1 MEYPS
6 LDKPTVGAFR
16 FNTDSSQL
24 ELYDGLQ
31 WTTLVPIPATN
42 SARLLI
48 GAGEGSSPTNK
59 DEIEM
64 IDINSTGNSVEFGE
78 LKRTNGFTYIAGL
91 SDRTRACWGG
101 GYVLSPATQL
111 NSIEYFQMNSSGT
124 ALDFGDLT
132 VHRSLCS
139 SLSDSHGGLGG
150 F

>member
-64 IDINSTGNSVEFGE
+64 IDINSTGNSVEFGKLTAE
-78 LKRTNGFTYIAGL
+78 GAWLTAAG
-91 SDRTRACWGG
+91 
-101 GYVLSPATQL
+101 
-111 NSIEYFQMNSSGT
+111 SSST
-124 ALDFGDLT
+124 L
-132 VHRSLCS
+132 R
-139 SLSDSHGGLGG
+139 
-150 F
+150 